1 MGERTELED
10 VAMVWRKAYHRWVED
25 EHRRDM
31 LGTRRPQELT
41 EAVRVYL
48 AHREGIVS
56 AATLSNDRQA
66 LRHLQMDWRGSVH
79 RIDPQKT
86 IDRLLGS
93 LSPNTVAT
101 HSAFLSSFFRWLDLP
116 YRVSLPK
123 VQPPEARTWSDSE
136 IEKLRRAAKKKGALL
151 TIDCGL
157 FMGLRQGEI
166 WGLEWSDVDTER
178 GVVRVR
184 RQSGGRPLKG
194 RRARTA
200 VILPGWTHNPSDGSV
215 VESLKTGAQHR
226 LMRAVLRAAKLD
238 EPGVRWHSLRH
249 TYARLFLE
257 AKPDMRLLQSSLGHA
272 SVTTTERTYN
282 HLLPDRAA
290 EMFHDHV
297 RR

>member
-41 EAVRVYL
+41 EAVSAYL

-66 LRHLQMDWRGSVH
+66 LRHLQADHRGSVH

-86 IDRLLGS
+86 VDRLLGS

-123 VQPPEARTWSDSE
+123 VQQSEARTWDEAE
-136 IEKLRRAAKKKGALL
+136 IKRLRAAAKKKGALL

-200 VILPGWTHNPSDGSV
+200 VILAGWSHDPSEGPV
-215 VESLKTGAQHR
+215 VEAMRPGAQHR
-226 LMRAVLRAAKLD
+226 LMTAVLKAAGLN
-238 EPGVRWHSLRH
+238 EHRVRWHSLRH
-249 TYARLFLE
+249 TYARMFLE
-257 AKPDMRLLQSSLGHA
+257 ARPDMRLLQSSLGHA

-290 EMFHDHV
+290 EMFHDHI